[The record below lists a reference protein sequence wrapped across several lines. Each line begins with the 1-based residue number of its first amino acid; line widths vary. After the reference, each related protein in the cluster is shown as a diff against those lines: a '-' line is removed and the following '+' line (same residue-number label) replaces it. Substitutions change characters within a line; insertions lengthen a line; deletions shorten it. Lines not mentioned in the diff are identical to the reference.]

1 MGGSKTTSLYRYFY
15 HTVRGKHTERY
26 RSLVVLLIIKVS
38 FLFDYY
44 SSGFF
49 MNFWYISHNVNYILI
64 FWESITFEWKC
75 LKCIFKLIYTWMC
88 VTYSELI
95 LKYSNVL
102 NGERERE
109 SGDFHSVECVNYHV
123 SLTFS
128 LKNILI
134 RRGSRFK
141 HSNE

>member
-1 MGGSKTTSLYRYFY
+1 
-15 HTVRGKHTERY
+15 
-26 RSLVVLLIIKVS
+26 
-38 FLFDYY
+38 
-44 SSGFF
+44 
-49 MNFWYISHNVNYILI
+49 
-64 FWESITFEWKC
+64 
-75 LKCIFKLIYTWMC
+75 MC

-109 SGDFHSVECVNYHV
+109 RERERGDFHSVECVNYHV